1 MANLSNLEQAS
12 KDHFADTATVIKA
25 SSDPWCLPG
34 YYNVKFKG
42 VFDGLDQVTESKN
55 GLQIGAG
62 LYHIKCRALVE
73 GTDVSI
79 PNQKFYT
86 ASVPDHVY
94 NERDKYESFYLDVVR
109 KGFTLWA
116 NYLQAHSFD
125 AVGASGIPSIVDH
138 METVGCTWNVRL
150 MGMKGDERKFIDNE
164 EDATEALSLGYA
176 LKNYLDKKPGSVK
189 PLES

>member
-34 YYNVKFKG
+34 YYHVRFKG
-42 VFDGLDQVTESKN
+42 VFDGLDVVTESKN

-62 LYHIKCRALVE
+62 LYHIKSRAVVE
-73 GTDVSI
+73 GTDVTI

-116 NYLQAHSFD
+116 NYLQAHAFAGSAED
-125 AVGASGIPSIVDH
+125 VPVVVDH
-138 METVGCTWNVRL
+138 MENVGCTWNVRL
-150 MGMKGDERKFIDNE
+150 MGTKGDELKFINNE
-164 EDATEALSLGYA
+164 EDAQEALSLGYA